1 MYLDGI
7 FEYWQY
13 IWKRYIWMGYLN
25 IWKRCISILAVY
37 IWIFG
42 WDILILAGAEHG
54 SSRGPGNYQAE
65 QGLDDNCMHIVAI
78 IITIIIFIIVI
89 IIINTNIILIK
100 FTKLIMINISS

>member
-1 MYLDGI
+1 MEKIYLDGI

-13 IWKRYIWMGYLN
+13 

-65 QGLDDNCMHIVAI
+65 QGLDDNCMQISFSTTIMMITIVAI
-78 IITIIIFIIVI
+78 KLMIIFNRPFYLFVKEPKKN
-89 IIINTNIILIK
+89 IN
-100 FTKLIMINISS
+100 SSLF